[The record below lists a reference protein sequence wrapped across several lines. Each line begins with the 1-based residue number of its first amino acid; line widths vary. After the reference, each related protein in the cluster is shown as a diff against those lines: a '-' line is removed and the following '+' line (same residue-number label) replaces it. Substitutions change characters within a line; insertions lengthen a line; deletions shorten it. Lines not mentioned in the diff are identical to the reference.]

1 MQVAADP
8 AAETA
13 DKPKEAPATAIRRG
27 GRTRR
32 TTMQVESDAEA
43 EPGPATAEPEA
54 TEAPE
59 PAQKRR
65 GRPPKAQAAAAA
77 QEGGEV
83 AAAQKNP
90 RERTT
95 SKRGKSPAA
104 AEQPE
109 AAVAEPE
116 PEPEPDVVEQPDAR
130 DDATP
135 TPTPTGEAMQVEK
148 ATADKGAEMD
158 ALPDIAAPA
167 DSEPVSARARF
178 AGGARRVASPL
189 PPPLFLFVV
198 LPCYPPMLMLA
209 PRLSLTARRAHT
221 TGTPISSRQAPWT
234 QQRMISRRL
243 RT

>member
-167 DSEPVSARARF
+167 DSEPSAHDRDADIEPAGTVDAAEDDIEEAPDVTVEVFLRAFCEKQIQSLVFNCESRMSSF
-178 AGGARRVASPL
+178 KEQAALAR
-189 PPPLFLFVV
+189 
-198 LPCYPPMLMLA
+198 
-209 PRLSLTARRAHT
+209 
-221 TGTPISSRQAPWT
+221 
-234 QQRMISRRL
+234 QQIACM
-243 RT
+243 